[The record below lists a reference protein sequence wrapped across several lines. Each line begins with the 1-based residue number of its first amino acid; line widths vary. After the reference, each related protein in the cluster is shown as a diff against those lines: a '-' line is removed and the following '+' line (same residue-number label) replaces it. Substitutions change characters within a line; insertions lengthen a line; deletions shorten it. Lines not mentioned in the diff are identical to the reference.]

1 MKKILCFMLAALMLV
16 LGVACDGGTGDGGN
30 TDPIQNDGVLTAEG
44 IKDVRLYEWNVDA
57 RRGTDSTGIY
67 SVDAGN
73 ATDYDGFLSYLSSG
87 CRVFYFQVSPK
98 ITQSTTGKKATKIS
112 FYIESDRDVTLTIQA
127 VYSSDIENKPIQT
140 VSLKAG
146 VKQNVSFALD
156 AELKYDKRFDV
167 TFYQNNDCSYEYTKA
182 SFESWSQTVY
192 KITDLKCYVQ

>member
-30 TDPIQNDGVLTAEG
+30 TDPVQNDGVLTAEG
-44 IKDVRLYEWNVDA
+44 IKSIRLCEWNVGA
-57 RRGTDSTGIY
+57 RRGTDATGVY
-67 SVDAGN
+67 NVDAGN
-73 ATDYDGFLSYLSSG
+73 EEDYAGFLSYLSSG
-87 CRVFYFQVSPK
+87 CRVVYFQIHPK

-112 FYIESDRDVTLTIQA
+112 FDIESDRDVTLTIQA
-127 VYSSDIENKPIQT
+127 VYCSDLENKPVQT

-146 VKQNVSFALD
+146 EKQSISFTLD
-156 AELKYDKRFDV
+156 AELKYDKPFDV